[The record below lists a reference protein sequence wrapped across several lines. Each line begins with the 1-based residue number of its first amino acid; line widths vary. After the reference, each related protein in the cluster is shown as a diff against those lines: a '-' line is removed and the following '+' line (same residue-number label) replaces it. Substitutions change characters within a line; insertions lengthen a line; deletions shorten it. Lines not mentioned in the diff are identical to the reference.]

1 MKRKKII
8 LATLFLV
15 LIIFTILSYSTLNQ
29 PVKKVTPTDIFSENQ
44 CQSELCNNYA
54 EILCQDSNCNLELLQ
69 DYLQLQTKV
78 VQCIENH
85 FQFSA
90 PRVIYKI
97 SSREKPECDQE
108 EGCCCTTGGSTSWS
122 GISQSNLFGNTQF
135 GEKAI
140 KDPSDIIAEEHETT
154 HFFLYYML
162 RGHPNW
168 FSEAIAIEVNER
180 VNCDVA
186 AMNLE
191 GNAKEFAKK
200 GDAYLRET
208 ETDLISSGGIRMD
221 DGSVLDNNYYL
232 RLKQGDVSLS
242 EREKRDSHTIG
253 ALWIM
258 GLKEDYN
265 CNERCVI
272 KIVKELQG
280 YTSSQ
285 CRPGTSCGDNPLQ
298 FPEII
303 TNEII
308 KEKTDLVTGRDTSEL
323 FKLLE
328 IS

>member
-1 MKRKKII
+1 MKWKKII
-8 LATLFLV
+8 LAMLFLA
-15 LIIFTILSYSTLNQ
+15 LIIVAIVSYSTLNQ
-29 PVKKVTPTDIFSENQ
+29 PIKKVTKTDTLSETQ
-44 CQSELCNNYA
+44 CQGELCNSYV
-54 EILCQDSNCNLELLQ
+54 EMLCQDNNCNSELLQ
-69 DYLQLQTKV
+69 YYLQLQTKV
-78 VQCIENH
+78 VQCLENH

-97 SSREKPECDQE
+97 SSIEKPECEQE

-135 GEKAI
+135 GEKVA
-140 KDPSDIIAEEHETT
+140 KDLSDIIAEEHETT

-180 VNCDVA
+180 VNCDVV
-186 AMNLE
+186 AMDLE

-208 ETDLISSGGIRMD
+208 GTDLLSSGGIRMD
-221 DGSVLDNNYYL
+221 DGSMLDNNYYL

-265 CNERCVI
+265 CNEQCVLR
-272 KIVKELQG
+272 IVKELQG

-308 KEKTDLVTGRDTSEL
+308 KEKTDLIIGSDTGEL
-323 FKLLE
+323 FRLLE